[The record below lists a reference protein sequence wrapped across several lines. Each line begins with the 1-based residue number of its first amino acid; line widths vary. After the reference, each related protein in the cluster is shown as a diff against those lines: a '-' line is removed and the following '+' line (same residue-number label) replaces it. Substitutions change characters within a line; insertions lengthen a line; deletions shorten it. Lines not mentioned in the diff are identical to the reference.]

1 MQKKNNKYLHQSKID
16 LDMDFDTCVYNN
28 LDECQYITNSD
39 PNLYGGHRSLIAQ
52 FCGHEK
58 VSHLQNTFCLGL
70 PLDNQI
76 EIQHVLIKLS
86 LEKGLYQN
94 DYYCHFRY
102 AEN

>member
-58 VSHLQNTFCLGL
+58 VSDLENSPKRLATRVKHYIGTYS
-70 PLDNQI
+70 DNQI
-76 EIQHVLIKLS
+76 EFQLVLIKLS

-94 DYYCHFRY
+94 D
-102 AEN
+102 